1 MSRSVSPILAVVFA
15 VLIVSG
21 LAVVVQAPVKS
32 VEVSTQRPEYFIG
45 ERVEAKIIATYTSSP
60 DMEVLFEW
68 IDPMGGWIFNQT
80 MNMTDYPGDKYA
92 AAFCNWTANMTGSN
106 FTVRGTHV
114 ATSTPSEAKFNVSV
128 YEDAAVVELLAL
140 TLSQP
145 FYENNTVAK
154 ATTTLS
160 YLGNGSKLDN
170 VSFEWRYPNSTLAF
184 SENLSSPDGGPNGTV
199 EVNSSLAVVIVGVG
213 YEVRATYRG
222 VQPLS
227 DAVTFDVIPKRV
239 ETWRNTSISGNT
251 VWTKDSGPYGVCSNI
266 TIQQNSSLT
275 IEAGSVIKFCPD
287 SGMIVRGTLVMDAP
301 PTSPIELTSY
311 AYPSR
316 PGDWKGVTF
325 EEMSDDD
332 GSIISHVVVEYSQR
346 GLVFNAASPAVFN
359 VTIAYS
365 TIDGIKIFRSENFFS
380 GVTVTNSGRGIYA
393 LDSTLNLADSEVLL
407 CNDGIVLEDS
417 SGTLELNWIHLN
429 VNRGIWLT
437 RSSPIIRNN
446 VIEQN
451 SNMGI
456 RIEDSNGFLVEGNTI
471 RSSNYTFDIFQSYDL
486 TISRNNI
493 SSGAIAGISF
503 WETDDVLV
511 VNSTI
516 ASSGWSFRVAADST
530 VRALNC
536 TFDDT
541 LVQMTTG
548 SRLYV
553 ENFLH
558 VKVSDV
564 GGPPLEGAS
573 VELEVNHV
581 PMLIGFTGPDGW
593 LRWNV
598 VRYETFYG
606 LSIDPEIAET
616 RLNIGLEGYNI
627 TDNLREVD
635 MSTSHTEQ
643 FEGYPLSPPDGNG
656 VEPNDQMLTIIG
668 IIGAIVAVILVVSF
682 LLLITRRRR
691 RSEELEEAAAA
702 LEFEIEEGKGYI
714 VATAGSERSFE
725 KVVSEIANGIEVLC
739 FTRTYPK
746 ILKKQYDLEGAK
758 VIWLS
763 RDMEK
768 GGLVPTNLGLLTSEA
783 DRFLRHDKKR
793 RRIILLDG
801 LEYLIAQNDFKRVLK
816 LVNYLK
822 DSVGVNRGVLLI
834 PFNLRSV
841 NERQAAMLTSD
852 LEVV

>member
-1 MSRSVSPILAVVFA
+1 MSRSVFPILAVVFA
-15 VLIVSG
+15 ILIVSG

-32 VEVSTQRPEYFIG
+32 VEISTQRPEYFIG
-45 ERVEAKIIATYTSSP
+45 ERVEAKIIVTYTNPP

-128 YEDAAVVELLAL
+128 YEDAAVVESLTL

-145 FYENNTVAK
+145 FYENNTVAR

-170 VSFEWRYPNSTLAF
+170 VSFEWRYPDSSLAF
-184 SENLSSPDGGPNGTV
+184 SENVSSPDGGPNGTV
-199 EVNSSLAVVIVGVG
+199 DVNSSMAVSIPGVG
-213 YEVRATYRG
+213 YEVRATYTG
-222 VQPLS
+222 VEPLS
-227 DAVTFDVIPKRV
+227 DSVIFDVIPKRV
-239 ETWRNTSISGNT
+239 EAWRNTSISGNT
-251 VWTKDSGPYGVCSNI
+251 VWTRPAGPYGVCSNI

-275 IEAGSVIKFCPD
+275 IEPGTVIKFCPET
-287 SGMIVRGTLVMDAP
+287 GMIVRGTLVMDGTLA
-301 PTSPIELTSY
+301 SPIELTSY
-311 AYPSR
+311 AYPTR

-332 GSIISHVVVEYSQR
+332 GSIISHVLVEYSQR

-365 TIDGIKIFRSENFFS
+365 TVDGIKIFHSENFFS
-380 GVTVTNSGRGIYA
+380 GVTVTDSGRGIYA
-393 LDSTLNLADSEVLL
+393 LDSTLNLADSEILR
-407 CNDGIVLEDS
+407 CNDGVVLEDS

-437 RSSPIIRNN
+437 RSSPTIRNN
-446 VIEQN
+446 VVEQN
-451 SNMGI
+451 SNIGI

-471 RSSNYTFDIFQSYDL
+471 SLSNYTFDVFQSYDL

-493 SSGAIAGISF
+493 SSGTIAGTSF

-516 ASSGWSFRVAADST
+516 ASSGLSFRVAADST

-564 GGPPLEGAS
+564 GGQPLEGAS
-573 VELEVNHV
+573 VELELNQV
-581 PMLIGFTGPDGW
+581 PMLMGFTGTDGW
-593 LRWNV
+593 LRWNI

-606 LSIDPEIAET
+606 LSIDPEISEI
-616 RLNIGLEGYNI
+616 RLNVDLEGYNI
-627 TDNLREVD
+627 TDNLRDVD
-635 MSTSHTEQ
+635 MSTSHIEE
-643 FEGYPLSPPDGNG
+643 FDGYPLSPPDGNG
-656 VEPNDQMLTIIG
+656 DQTDDQMLTIIG
-668 IIGAIVAVILVVSF
+668 IIGAIVAA
-682 LLLITRRRR
+682 LLLIFIFLLIARRRR
-691 RSEELEEAAAA
+691 KSEEIEEAAAD

-714 VATAGSERSFE
+714 VANAGSERSFK
-725 KVVSEIANGIEVLC
+725 KVVSEMSDGSEVLC

-746 ILKKQYDLEGAK
+746 NLKRQHDLEGAK
-758 VIWLS
+758 LIWLS
-763 RDMEK
+763 RDIEK

-783 DRFLRHDKKR
+783 DKFLRHDRKR

-801 LEYLIAQNDFKRVLK
+801 LEYLISQNDFKRVLK

-822 DSVGVNRGVLLI
+822 DSVGVNRGILLI
-834 PFNLRSV
+834 PFNLKSV